1 MGLDG
6 GVSQRSPE
14 ELLGTTLG
22 TCTLERV
29 IGRGGMGVVYL
40 AQQSRPH
47 RQVAVKVL
55 MLSWLP
61 DSHRRERFL
70 QRFRREADAVAA
82 LEHPNILPV
91 FEYGEQEDL
100 AYLVMPYVS
109 GGTLRDRVVRKGP
122 LPLLEAA
129 GFLAQAAGALE
140 YAHSRGIIHR
150 DVKPQ
155 NMLLYP
161 DKRLVLGDF
170 GIAKIAQA
178 AAEEEGMKPS
188 DLTTMG
194 RVVGTPDFM
203 PPEQAMGK
211 TVDARSDVY
220 SLGVVLFYMVTGR
233 LPFVAP
239 QSMAVV
245 AKHVS
250 EPPPPPR
257 QFRPDLPVAAENVI
271 LRALAKDPDERY
283 RSATD
288 LARTFRATLPS
299 PTTPIDAP
307 GSRGT
312 SAPPSV
318 VAPPIAGAKARQTD
332 RLPGRTPVVLPTDS
346 ETTLPDQPR
355 QRWITLLIALVIIAL
370 LAGGVYALTRGITQ
384 NPPPATSTST
394 PVPTT
399 LPSATPTTMPSAT
412 ATGTST
418 PSPTPTSTSTPS
430 PTPTNTAVPTDTATP
445 AP

>member
-1 MGLDG
+1 
-6 GVSQRSPE
+6 
-14 ELLGTTLG
+14 
-22 TCTLERV
+22 
-29 IGRGGMGVVYL
+29 
-40 AQQSRPH
+40 
-47 RQVAVKVL
+47 
-55 MLSWLP
+55 
-61 DSHRRERFL
+61 
-70 QRFRREADAVAA
+70 
-82 LEHPNILPV
+82 
-91 FEYGEQEDL
+91 
-100 AYLVMPYVS
+100 
-109 GGTLRDRVVRKGP
+109 
-122 LPLLEAA
+122 
-129 GFLAQAAGALE
+129 
-140 YAHSRGIIHR
+140 
-150 DVKPQ
+150 
-155 NMLLYP
+155 MLLYP

-178 AAEEEGMKPS
+178 AAEEEGIKPS

-211 TVDARSDVY
+211 VVDARSDVY

-283 RSATD
+283 RSAAD

-299 PTTPIDAP
+299 PTTPIDSP
-307 GSRGT
+307 GSRVT
-312 SAPPSV
+312 SNPPPVISPS
-318 VAPPIAGAKARQTD
+318 AAGGKARRTD
-332 RLPGRTPVVLPTDS
+332 RLPDRTPVVLPADS
-346 ETTLPDQPR
+346 ETTIPDQPR
-355 QRWITLLIALVIIAL
+355 PRWIPFLVALVIIAL

-384 NPPPATSTST
+384 NPPPATGTST
-394 PVPTT
+394 PAPTT
-399 LPSATPTTMPSAT
+399 VPSATSTTMPSPT
-412 ATGTST
+412 ATGTSA

-430 PTPTNTAVPTDTATP
+430 PTPTNTAVPTDTATSTP
-445 AP
+445 

>member
-1 MGLDG
+1 MGLD

-140 YAHSRGIIHR
+140 YAHSRGVIHR

-203 PPEQAMGK
+203 SPEQAMGK
-211 TVDARSDVY
+211 VVDARSDVY

-283 RSATD
+283 RSAAD
-288 LARTFRATLPS
+288 LSRTFRATLPS
-299 PTTPIDAP
+299 MTTPVDTP
-307 GSRGT
+307 GPRAT
-312 SAPPSV
+312 AAPPPV
-318 VAPPIAGAKARQTD
+318 VPPPVAGAKARKTD
-332 RLPGRTPVVLPTDS
+332 RLPDRTPVVLPANS

-355 QRWITLLIALVIIAL
+355 PRWIPILIALVLIAL
-370 LAGGVYALTRGITQ
+370 LAGGIYALTRGITQ
-384 NPPPATSTST
+384 NNPPVQATHTAVPSKVPTNTATSQ
-394 PVPTT
+394 
-399 LPSATPTTMPSAT
+399 PSAT

-418 PSPTPTSTSTPS
+418 PSPTPTNTSTPS
-430 PTPTNTAVPTDTATP
+430 PTPTNTPVPTDTATATP
-445 AP
+445 